1 MYLFETIGYVGY
13 IPEFCITAPFFFVV
27 LLILFKGHYDIMPME
42 ERDSSSLTL
51 DQPVSGSLPGHMCV
65 LFASQ
70 QNCGVS
76 LSHMEKKNAQPA
88 TKHTHTTHTQE
99 NIYCFDFVPHKLK
112 ERCIID

>member
-76 LSHMEKKNAQPA
+76 LSHMEKKTPNQRPN
-88 TKHTHTTHTQE
+88 THTQHIHRKTYIALISSLT
-99 NIYCFDFVPHKLK
+99 N
-112 ERCIID
+112 